1 MAVVK
6 LKNINYKYPLTKEYA
21 LKDINFE
28 FVEGKF
34 YGLIGENGGGKT
46 TLCSLIRGLIPHF
59 YNGELEGTA
68 EVFGTDIRDHK
79 AEELAVRIG
88 YVFQNPFSQMSGVKS
103 TVFEEIAMGLE
114 NLGVEKVEMIRKVEE
129 VCQLLNIE
137 DLMDKNPNELSGGQ
151 RQRVAFASIIVMD
164 NDMLVIDEPTS
175 QLDPH
180 GTENVFEIIRRLKE
194 TGKTIVLVEHKID
207 LIAEYCDEI
216 LVMEAGQIV
225 RCGKTQEILS
235 SLELLEHG
243 AMIPPAAMW
252 GHEMKDAGKPLAAI
266 PVTVQQAV
274 EYAGRRNVSEGEIC
288 QKERRNNKWPLS

>member
-6 LKNINYKYPLTKEYA
+6 LKNVNYKYPLTEDYA
-21 LKDINFE
+21 LKDISFE
-28 FVEGKF
+28 FEEGKF

-59 YNGELEGTA
+59 YHGELEGKA

-88 YVFQNPFSQMSGVKS
+88 YVFQNPFSQMSGVKN

-114 NLGVEKVEMIRKVEE
+114 NLGVEKKEILQKVEE
-129 VCQLLNIE
+129 VCRLLNIE
-137 DLMDKNPNELSGGQ
+137 ELMDKNPNELSGGQ

-180 GTENVFEIIRRLKE
+180 GTENVFEIIRKLKE
-194 TGKTIVLVEHKID
+194 TGKTIILVEHKID

-225 RCGKTQEILS
+225 CHGKTGEILS
-235 SLELLEHG
+235 SLELLDHN

-252 GHEMKDAGKPLAAI
+252 GHEMKAAGKTLAAI
-266 PVTVQQAV
+266 PVTAAQAV
-274 EYAGRRNVSEGEIC
+274 EYARRRGGTADGH
-288 QKERRNNKWPLS
+288 

>member
-6 LKNINYKYPLTKEYA
+6 LKDINYKYPLTKEYA
-21 LKDINFE
+21 LKDISFE
-28 FVEGKF
+28 FEEGKF

-59 YNGELEGTA
+59 YHGELEGTA

-88 YVFQNPFSQMSGVKS
+88 YVFQNPFSQMSGVKN

-114 NLGVEKVEMIRKVEE
+114 NLGVEKEEMIRKVEE
-129 VCQLLNIE
+129 VCRLLNIE
-137 DLMDKNPNELSGGQ
+137 ELMDKNPNELSGGQ
-151 RQRVAFASIIVMD
+151 RQRVAFASIIGMD

-180 GTENVFEIIRRLKE
+180 GTENVFEIIRKLKE
-194 TGKTIVLVEHKID
+194 TGKTIILVEHKID

-225 RCGKTQEILS
+225 C
-235 SLELLEHG
+235 HG
-243 AMIPPAAMW
+243 RTEP
-252 GHEMKDAGKPLAAI
+252 EKLR
-266 PVTVQQAV
+266 Q
-274 EYAGRRNVSEGEIC
+274 
-288 QKERRNNKWPLS
+288 